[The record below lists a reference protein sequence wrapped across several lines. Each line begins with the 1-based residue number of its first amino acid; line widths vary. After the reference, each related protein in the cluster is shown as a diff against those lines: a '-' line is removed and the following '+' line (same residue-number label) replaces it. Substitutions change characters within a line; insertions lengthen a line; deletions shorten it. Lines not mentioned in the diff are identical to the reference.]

1 MSSDK
6 QTRLATF
13 FTTQAKPLTW
23 AMALIALN
31 LLIGG
36 FFEQQ
41 GHWEFD
47 NEIVAQVS
55 SYLSLALYLFVVFR
69 LIKPKS
75 AQDIQALILLLILP
89 NLEHPLMGI
98 GRLWLV
104 LIVLAFRWTKFSRV
118 VGLTAIALSIWMG
131 SIAMSCLNGTAVAIP
146 YSPKTGEFCSK
157 TDGVYCLYKY
167 HYSWV
172 PKPVYGLFRQVPILP
187 GVQLVKLIDYL
198 DSRKNVCVCR
208 TPEGTYT
215 IVDGPPEVY
224 K

>member
-1 MSSDK
+1 MNQLSK
-6 QTRLATF
+6 LVTF
-13 FTTQAKPLTW
+13 LTTQAKPLTW

-47 NEIVAQVS
+47 NEIVAKVS
-55 SYLSLALYLFVVFR
+55 SYLSLALYLLVVFR
-69 LIKPKS
+69 LIKPNGV
-75 AQDIQALILLLILP
+75 QDIKALILLPILP
-89 NLEHPLMGI
+89 NLEHPLMDI
-98 GRLWLV
+98 GRLWLM

-131 SIAMSCLNGTAVAIP
+131 SIATNCLTGISVAIP

-157 TDGVYCLYKY
+157 TDGIYFLYKF

-187 GVQLVKLIDYL
+187 GVQLVKRVDLLY
-198 DSRKNVCVCR
+198 SRRKVCVCR
-208 TPEGTYT
+208 TPEGNYT

>member
-1 MSSDK
+1 MNKLSK
-6 QTRLATF
+6 LATF
-13 FTTQAKPLTW
+13 FTTRAKPLTW
-23 AMALIALN
+23 AMALIVVN

-41 GHWEFD
+41 GHWEFG
-47 NEIVAQVS
+47 NESVAKVS
-55 SYLSLALYLFVVFR
+55 SYLSIFLYLFVVFR
-69 LIKPKS
+69 LIKPRS
-75 AQDIQALILLLILP
+75 AQDLQAAMLLLILP
-89 NLEHPLMGI
+89 NLDHPLMDL
-98 GRLWLV
+98 GRQILLA
-104 LIVLAFRWTKFSRV
+104 IVLASRWTSFSRV
-118 VGLTAIALSIWMG
+118 VGVTAVALTVWLS
-131 SIAMSCLNGTAVAIP
+131 SIATNCLTGISVAIP

-157 TDGVYCLYKY
+157 TDGVYFLYKY

-198 DSRKNVCVCR
+198 DSRRNVCVCR
-208 TPEGTYT
+208 TPEGNYT